1 MRTEEVQLGMFVQVH
16 QGARTK
22 DLEGRIGIVR
32 QRFGNH
38 SYSPFE
44 VQFENKQG
52 EVELLWAYEFEEW

>member
-16 QGARTK
+16 RGSRTK
-22 DLEGRIGIVR
+22 DLEGKIGIVKR
-32 QRFGNH
+32 RFGNH

-52 EVELLWAYEFEEW
+52 EMELL